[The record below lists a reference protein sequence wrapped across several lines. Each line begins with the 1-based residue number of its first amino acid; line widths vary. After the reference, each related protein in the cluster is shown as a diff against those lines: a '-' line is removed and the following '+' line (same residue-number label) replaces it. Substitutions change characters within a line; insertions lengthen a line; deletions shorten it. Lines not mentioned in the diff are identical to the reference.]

1 MNLMNLIYSNYFIVL
16 ILQGF
21 CVFHCMRKGNSNQ
34 WLWLIIFLPIIGSLI
49 YIFTVVFTK
58 DQFNSAATNVNTLV
72 RPHGNPKQLERN
84 LQFSDTFQNRM
95 ALANCYQ
102 SMGRNEE
109 ALELYEQNRNGLFA
123 NEPELI
129 TAMMR
134 SHYAIN
140 NYKKIIDLATSVNKH
155 PDYLRSQAHLS
166 YAKSLEHL
174 ERTQEAEIEYKQFNT
189 RYGDFEG
196 KYMYSC
202 FLENQQRK
210 EEAIQL
216 LTSAIDE
223 SKHMGYKEK
232 RNYNYWIRQCVLKR
246 KELEKGSN
254 TK

>member
-1 MNLMNLIYSNYFIVL
+1 MHLMNLIYSNYFIVL

-34 WLWLIIFLPIIGSLI
+34 WLWLIIFLPILGSLI

-58 DQFNSAATNVNTLV
+58 DQFSSAATNVNSMV

-84 LQFSDTFQNRM
+84 LKFSDTFQNRM

-109 ALELYEQNRNGLFA
+109 ALELYEQNRSGVFV

-140 NYKKIIDLATSVNKH
+140 NYEKIIELVGSVNKH
-155 PDYLRSQAHLS
+155 PDYVRSQAHLS
-166 YAKSLEHL
+166 YARSLEHL
-174 ERTQEAEIEYKQFNT
+174 KRTEEAETEYKQFNT

-196 KYMYSC
+196 KYSYAC

-210 EEAIQL
+210 GEAVQL
-216 LTSAIDE
+216 LEDVLHE

-232 RNYNYWIRQCVLKR
+232 RNHSYWIRQSAVKV
-246 KELEKGSN
+246 KELAKSANSN
-254 TK
+254 

>member
-1 MNLMNLIYSNYFIVL
+1 
-16 ILQGF
+16 
-21 CVFHCMRKGNSNQ
+21 
-34 WLWLIIFLPIIGSLI
+34 
-49 YIFTVVFTK
+49 
-58 DQFNSAATNVNTLV
+58 
-72 RPHGNPKQLERN
+72 
-84 LQFSDTFQNRM
+84 
-95 ALANCYQ
+95 
-102 SMGRNEE
+102 
-109 ALELYEQNRNGLFA
+109 
-123 NEPELI
+123 
-129 TAMMR
+129 MR